1 MTYQLP
7 FTVKRGY
14 SKKDGCYKYGI
25 MKDGK
30 LYENIT
36 LFGKRNADL
45 VAEYLTMM
53 DELILDRENGMYQ
66 IMQIRRIDK
75 ERYQNGKVEHRNH

>member
-7 FTVKRGY
+7 FTVKRGW
-14 SKKDGCYKYGI
+14 SQKDQCYKYGI

-30 LYENIT
+30 LYENVT
-36 LFGKRNADL
+36 LYGKQNADL
-45 VAEYLTMM
+45 VAEYLNMM
-53 DELILDRENGMYQ
+53 EELILDRENGMYQ

-75 ERYQNGKVEHRNH
+75 ERYNNGKVERRS